1 MEDLA
6 KRHLE
11 ALRLSANAFT
21 DHNFIRLESLEPDLA
36 VYCLEIRPESR
47 NPYGMVHGGSLY
59 ALADETAG
67 TAAHSDGRHYVTQ
80 SGSLNFLDNRSR
92 GVIRAEARVRHR
104 GRSTVLVEVEIHSED
119 GSLLASGTFTY
130 FHVDKKRME
139 ERAAE

>member
-1 MEDLA
+1 MRTMEQE
-6 KRHLE
+6 LE
-11 ALRLSANAFT
+11 ALQLRKNAFAL
-21 DHNFIRLESLEPDLA
+21 HNFYEMETLELDHAACRLD
-36 VYCLEIRPESR
+36 IRPESL